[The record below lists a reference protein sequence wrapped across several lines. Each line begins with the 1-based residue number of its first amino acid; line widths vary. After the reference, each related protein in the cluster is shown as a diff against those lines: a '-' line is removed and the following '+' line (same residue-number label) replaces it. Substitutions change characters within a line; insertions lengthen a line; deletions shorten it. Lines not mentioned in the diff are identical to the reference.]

1 MKQHYHEHTIGQHH
15 TEDDSRQDD
24 VQSAV
29 RILWNDESREL
40 NRDINTSSYVD
51 GSSSS
56 YGLRGISFISLIM
69 ILLCAV
75 CSWLFIGTENIIT
88 KQVHRTTGET
98 VIQKLS
104 NQITDMDDTTEYK
117 SLLSSSGSFSP
128 LIKYTAENDSSF
140 IVLVTVSDG
149 FESMWYNW
157 LDHFE
162 ALEIPN
168 LPLHMFA
175 EDDVSYEKCINIQ
188 SKYPLSEQVELVC
201 LSPMTVLGDLEDQ
214 DKILHSQNPKDYHTK
229 EYKKMMSRRPTIVQ
243 YELENNNN
251 AHIIFSDIDVVWREN
266 PLPYFDDIVSGN
278 VDILA
283 SVDGGIET
291 MRTKG
296 KHDKVLP
303 ALCPV
308 STTHDETSVI
318 IS

>member
-1 MKQHYHEHTIGQHH
+1 MKQHYKYNDNGHTIGQHR
-15 TEDDSRQDD
+15 TEDDSHQDD

-29 RILWNDESREL
+29 RYLWKDESREH
-40 NRDINTSSYVD
+40 REINASSYVD
-51 GSSSS
+51 GSTSSNAV
-56 YGLRGISFISLIM
+56 RGISFIRLAM
-69 ILLCAV
+69 IISCAI

-88 KQVHRTTGET
+88 KQVQRTTGEN
-98 VIQKLS
+98 VIRKTP
-104 NQITDMDDTTEYK
+104 NQITAKDGTSEYK
-117 SLLSSSGSFSP
+117 SLLSSSGSFTP
-128 LIKYTAENDSSF
+128 HIKYAVENDPSF

-149 FESMWYNW
+149 FEAMWCNW

-188 SKYPLSEQVELVC
+188 STYPLSEQVELVC
-201 LSPMTVLGDLEDQ
+201 LSPMTVLGGLEDE
-214 DKILHSQNPKDYHTK
+214 DKIHNSHRPKDYHTT

-251 AHIIFSDIDVVWREN
+251 THIIFSDIDVVWREN
-266 PLPYFDDIVSGN
+266 PLPYFDDIVTGN
-278 VDILA
+278 VDILI

-296 KHDKVLP
+296 KKGDKVLP

-308 STTHDETSVI
+308 STTRY
-318 IS
+318 